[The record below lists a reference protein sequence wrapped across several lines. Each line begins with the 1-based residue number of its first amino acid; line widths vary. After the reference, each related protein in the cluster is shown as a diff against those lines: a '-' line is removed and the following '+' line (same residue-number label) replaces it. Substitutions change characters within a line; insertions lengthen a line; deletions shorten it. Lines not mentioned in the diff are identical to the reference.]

1 MFKLQDK
8 IERVLLEYEM
18 KNEDLYNL
26 STALPA
32 NVNIQYDVKTLVKSE
47 FVYDMEPELLDRGIS
62 DEEYLMIV
70 RRRAE
75 SKLIKM
81 KIIYK
86 LHNSHDLNEK
96 EKTYLKHW

>member
-1 MFKLQDK
+1 MLQDK
-8 IERVLLEYEM
+8 IDRVLLEYEM

-26 STALPA
+26 STALPTS
-32 NVNIQYDVKTLVKSE
+32 VNIQYDVKSLIKSE
-47 FVYDMEPELLDRGIS
+47 FVYEMEPELMDKGLT
-62 DEEYLMIV
+62 DEEYLMIS

-86 LHNSHDLNEK
+86 MNKSEELS
-96 EKTYLKHW
+96 